1 MFKSDS
7 NGATPSNTS
16 NFLKICKETK
26 TVLLDSRITSSLIL
40 HIAVVSFDL

>member
-26 TVLLDSRITSSLIL
+26 TVLLSTEPSTGSKWAFKDS
-40 HIAVVSFDL
+40 